1 MKRLT
6 RRAVCTGLVAVPAV
20 ALLPDTAVQAAL
32 LPAQPAIAPEPNAG
46 DIIDRI
52 FAVVARHD
60 GVTPDVM
67 RSPDRTW
74 KAVNARRKVMYLG
87 YQMSR
92 ASLPEIGRRMGGR
105 DHTTVL
111 HAIRVVDARACT
123 DVAFENELHSLA
135 LQVDP
140 EADDLIAA
148 NELRYRRSVGRSP
161 RLMAKFF

>member
-6 RRAVCTGLVAVPAV
+6 RRAVCTGLVAVPA
-20 ALLPDTAVQAAL
+20 AAL
-32 LPAQPAIAPEPNAG
+32 LPETAAEAALVPAEPAIAPERIAG

-60 GVTPDVM
+60 GVTAEVM
-67 RSPDRTW
+67 RSPDRPW
-74 KAVNARRKVMYLG
+74 KAVNARRKVMYLA

-92 ASLPEIGRRMGGR
+92 ASLPEIGRRLGGR

-111 HAIRVVDARACT
+111 HAVRMVDARACT
-123 DVAFENELHSLA
+123 DVAFEDELHTLA
-135 LQVDP
+135 RQVDP

-148 NELRYRRSVGRSP
+148 NELRFRRSVGRSP